1 MKILTGVKA
10 EGLRFVQ
17 TKFSVNWGSKTDS
30 TFQYNPVTWKKVVFE
45 RNFLL
50 LLYAQILLRIWDI
63 FFYEG
68 SVTLF
73 RMTLGMLKMK
83 V

>member
-1 MKILTGVKA
+1 MREQSSVLTEAVRLTVLSNIIQLLG
-10 EGLRFVQ
+10 E
-17 TKFSVNWGSKTDS
+17 
-30 TFQYNPVTWKKVVFE
+30 KVVFE
-45 RNFLL
+45 RNFYF